1 MSADALPLRGEQGR
15 RILQLYQLYRLVISS
30 ALVLLVFSDMDDEL
44 LQLANPELF
53 RNGSWLYLALNC
65 LTLVLVRRPTHLA
78 QVFGLALVDVTLL
91 SALFYAGGGTPS
103 GIGNLLI
110 VAVAIANILLRG
122 RIGLLIAALAA
133 IGMIFLTFYL
143 SLSRPAASAQ
153 YVQVGALGAL
163 CFAAALFVQGLT
175 RRLQASESL
184 AEQRAADVANL
195 EALNA
200 LILQRMR
207 TGILVLDEERRVQLA
222 NHSAQTLLAQSHLQ
236 GHLIDDYSKAL
247 VDRLQLWLNNPT
259 LRPQSLKIPGNG
271 LELQPSFIALEQ
283 SPNQQTLVLRE
294 G

>member
-1 MSADALPLRGEQGR
+1 VSADALPLRGEQGR

-30 ALVLLVFSDMDDEL
+30 ALALLVFSDMHDEL

-65 LTLVLVRRPTHLA
+65 LTLALVRRPTHLA
-78 QVFGLALVDVTLL
+78 QVFALALVDVTLL

-143 SLSRPAASAQ
+143 SLNRPAASAQ

-207 TGILVLDEERRVQLA
+207 TGILVLDEQHRVLSRAAPDRARRA
-222 NHSAQTLLAQSHLQ
+222 SAALHL
-236 GHLIDDYSKAL
+236 
-247 VDRLQLWLNNPT
+247 
-259 LRPQSLKIPGNG
+259 
-271 LELQPSFIALEQ
+271 PSAVRHPADEQ
-283 SPNQQTLVLRE
+283 RYPCR
-294 G
+294 